1 MDAALSISR
10 SQPPELTWLQRSVR
24 HRMLDW
30 MSQLNGGT
38 IHFRDQETPRVFG
51 QSEPN
56 GIQADWNITNSN
68 FYRQVATGGSL
79 GMAESY
85 LRGDWQT
92 NDLTSLLTILY
103 RNSADKSKVTGFTA
117 ALTQLFGRFFQFFD
131 GNTLHG
137 SRRHIASHY
146 DLSNEFFK
154 LFLDPTLMYSAAF
167 FEREDLSLHQASVA
181 KLDQIC
187 TKLDL
192 QPNEE
197 VLEIGTGWGGLAL
210 HAVQKH
216 NIRLTTTTISQAQF
230 ETARQRFKETG
241 IDERVRLL
249 DTDYRHLTGQYDK
262 LVSIEMVEAVG
273 ERFLDTYFRQCGRL
287 LRPGGRFVI
296 QAIVMPEQRY
306 GSYRRNVDFIQKYIF
321 PGGFLPSVT
330 AMQSSVARTSNLRLH
345 EVQDLS
351 PHYART
357 LQEWRRRF
365 FDRIDDVRALGFDD
379 RFIRMWE
386 YYLCYCE
393 AAFQEQAVR
402 VVQIVWD
409 KPHQPD

>member
-1 MDAALSISR
+1 M
-10 SQPPELTWLQRSVR
+10 
-24 HRMLDW
+24 
-30 MSQLNGGT
+30 
-38 IHFRDQETPRVFG
+38 
-51 QSEPN
+51 
-56 GIQADWNITNSN
+56 
-68 FYRQVATGGSL
+68 
-79 GMAESY
+79 
-85 LRGDWQT
+85 
-92 NDLTSLLTILY
+92 
-103 RNSADKSKVTGFTA
+103 
-117 ALTQLFGRFFQFFD
+117 
-131 GNTLHG
+131 
-137 SRRHIASHY
+137 
-146 DLSNEFFK
+146 
-154 LFLDPTLMYSAAF
+154 FLDPTLMYSAAF

-287 LRPGGRFVI
+287 LRSGGRFVI

-306 GSYRRNVDFIQKYIF
+306 RSYRRNVDFIQKYIF